1 MLNGKNIAKG
11 AKLSLL
17 DKLLPALIL
26 GAMAIGLLLGKYVP
40 ASKTVFLAVQIDNV
54 SLPIALGLLWMM
66 YPVLA
71 KVQYEKIGDSLKD
84 WRLFGVSLSL
94 NWVVGPLL
102 MYGLAWLFLP
112 DLPGFRN
119 GIILVGLAR
128 CIAMVL
134 IWNALAKGDNDK
146 AAILVAL
153 NSIFQILAYSFL
165 AYIFIGAT
173 NVSMW
178 QVAKSVLVFLG
189 VPLAGGFIT
198 RITLRPLKGAEWY
211 DKKFMPKLVPTAL
224 FGLLFTVLVMFST
237 QGDKIINEPF
247 SIIRIAVPLSLYFI
261 IMFVISFVGSKFLNF
276 DYPTTVSISFTAA
289 SNNFELAIAVAVAT
303 FTITSDE
310 ALATVVGPLIEVPVL
325 LMLVYVSLWLGTK
338 LFKKTN
344 IGNI

>member
-1 MLNGKNIAKG
+1 MLNGKKTIVG

-17 DKLLPALIL
+17 DKLLPVLIL

-94 NWVVGPLL
+94 NWVVGPVL
-102 MYGLAWLFLP
+102 MFGLAWLFLP

-189 VPLAGGFIT
+189 VPLAAGFIT

-224 FGLLFTVLVMFST
+224 LGLLFTVLVMFST

-247 SIIRIAVPLSLYFI
+247 SILRIAVPL
-261 IMFVISFVGSKFLNF
+261 
-276 DYPTTVSISFTAA
+276 
-289 SNNFELAIAVAVAT
+289 
-303 FTITSDE
+303 
-310 ALATVVGPLIEVPVL
+310 
-325 LMLVYVSLWLGTK
+325 
-338 LFKKTN
+338 
-344 IGNI
+344 